1 MGNENR
7 IIFNPFCLDRTNEC
21 LWRGSQVIKL
31 RPKAFAVLNQLV
43 GRPGQLVTKEELLN
57 TVWRDT
63 FVGDAVLKVAIRQ
76 LRDALEDNSKAPE
89 FIETAHRRGYRF
101 IGQITESG
109 QTLTETQNV
118 LSHRTVTSLSVVVPY
133 SSVGVVEREVALSR
147 MQSCLENV
155 LGGQRQIIFV
165 AGEAGIG
172 KTTLVDTFTKGIAS
186 DQTIRICR
194 GQCLERYGT
203 NEAYLPVLD
212 AIARLCRQQPEVVD
226 VLRAHAPMWLLQMP
240 SLVSASDREL
250 LSREVLGATRERM
263 LREMGEALDTLTSD
277 QPLVLILEDLHWS
290 DYSTLDLISYLANQR
305 QPARLMLIGTYR
317 TVELIVSAHPL
328 KEVKQELLAKQQCAE
343 LPLDYLSEDAVAEYL
358 FLRFP
363 TNRFPSELARLI
375 HERTEGHPL
384 FMVNVLN
391 YLLAEQLIFQTGEH
405 WILNTRLEELDV
417 GVPENI
423 REMIGKQIARLTVED
438 QQLLEAASIS
448 GMNFSALAIAS
459 ALGKDVVEVEA
470 KCEELA
476 RRNCFL
482 RVRGVAEFPDG
493 TVSGRYGFIHW
504 LYVSTLYERIPAA
517 RRARLHKDMA
527 ERGESIYGN
536 RAGEI
541 GTELAVHFEQG
552 RDYQRAAKYLQKAA
566 DNAIRRF
573 AYREAVGLARRGLEL
588 LLKLPDSAERAEQE
602 LCLQLT
608 LGVPL
613 VATEGYA
620 APDVGSAYA
629 RARELCRQLG
639 ETPEISEVL
648 WGLRSFHA
656 LRSDWGPAREI
667 AGEALRLAE
676 RHEYPGLA
684 MRGHWMMLSN
694 SMHHGEFA
702 LAIEHFEKALSHYD
716 PGRHRDDAFL
726 YALNPGVAMP
736 CLAAWVLWFLGKPDQ
751 SLEQIYEG
759 LTLAHELSEPN
770 CLGHAFFFAAVLYQ
784 LRREDRMAQQQAE
797 AAIAVSRE
805 HGLVMYEVMAT
816 VIRGWSLFEQQRHEE
831 GIEQMREGLEALK
844 ATRTEFVRP
853 HFLALLADAL
863 GKAGQHD
870 EGLLVLEA
878 ALSLV
883 GNGERY
889 YEAELYRLKGELLL
903 TQLNYRSVS
912 RKATRTSVVADPNP
926 SVVAQVE
933 DCFKES
939 IRIARQQ
946 KAKSWE
952 LRAIISIARL
962 FMNQGKQ
969 AEARSLLTQIYDE
982 FTEGFD
988 TVELREARALLDELS

>member
-7 IIFNPFCLDRTNEC
+7 IVFDPFCLDRTNEC

-57 TVWRDT
+57 TVWPDT

-101 IGQITESG
+101 IGQIAQSRPVTGTE
-109 QTLTETQNV
+109 NV
-118 LSHRTVTSLSVVVPY
+118 LSQGTVSAPSVLAPY
-133 SSVGVVEREVALSR
+133 PSAGVVEREVALSR
-147 MQSCLENV
+147 MQSCFEKV
-155 LGGQRQIIFV
+155 LGGERQIIFV

-172 KTTLVDTFTKGIAS
+172 KTALVDTFTNGIAS
-186 DQTIRICR
+186 HHTIRICR

-212 AIARLCRQQPEVVD
+212 AIARLCRQQEVVH

-250 LSREVLGATRERM
+250 LRREVLGATRERM
-263 LREMGEALDTLTSD
+263 LREMGEALDMLAAD
-277 QPLVLILEDLHWS
+277 QPLVLVLEDLHWS

-317 TVELIVSAHPL
+317 TVELIVSGHPL

-343 LPLDYLSEDAVAEYL
+343 LPLGYLSEDAVAQYL
-358 FLRFP
+358 SFRFP

-384 FMVNVLN
+384 FVVNVLN
-391 YLLAEQLIFQTGEH
+391 YLLAEQLIFETAEH
-405 WILNTRLEELDV
+405 WILNTKLEELEV

-423 REMIGKQIARLTVED
+423 REMIGKQIARLNVED
-438 QQLLEAASIS
+438 QQILEAASIS
-448 GMNFSALAIAS
+448 GMNFSALAVAS
-459 ALGKDVVEVEA
+459 ALGQDLVEVERR
-470 KCEELA
+470 CEELA

-482 RVRGVAEFPDG
+482 RVCGIAEFPDG

-504 LYVSTLYERIPAA
+504 LYVNTLYERIPAA

-527 ERGESIYGN
+527 EQGEAIYAN

-541 GTELAVHFEQG
+541 GTELAVHFERG

-573 AYREAVGLARRGLEL
+573 AYREAVGLARRGLGL
-588 LLKLPDSAERAEQE
+588 LGKLPDSAVRAEQE

-613 VATEGYA
+613 VATEGHA
-620 APDVGSAYA
+620 APEVGRVYT

-639 ETPEISEVL
+639 ETPDISEVL
-648 WGLRSFHA
+648 WGLRSFYA
-656 LRSDWGPAREI
+656 LRSDWEPAREI
-667 AGEALRLAE
+667 AEEVLLLAE
-676 RHEYPGLA
+676 RHQYPGLA

-694 SMHHGEFA
+694 FMHLGDFS
-702 LAIEHFEKALSHYD
+702 LAMQHFEKAVLLYD
-716 PGRHRDDAFL
+716 PGQHLDDAFL

-736 CLAAWVLWFLGKPDQ
+736 CFAAWTLWFLGLPDQ
-751 SLEQIYEG
+751 SLKRIQEG
-759 LTLAHELSEPN
+759 LTLARDLSEPQG
-770 CLGHAFFFAAVLYQ
+770 LAHALFFAGILHQ
-784 LRREDRMAQQQAE
+784 LRREERFAQEHAE
-797 AAIAVSRE
+797 ACMAISGE
-805 HGLVMYEVMAT
+805 HGLVMYHAMAT
-816 VIRGWSLFEQQRHEE
+816 VIRGWSLFEEQRYDEAT
-831 GIEQMREGLEALK
+831 EQIRKGLEALQ
-844 ATRTEFVRP
+844 ATGTEFVRP

-863 GKAGQHD
+863 AKAGHYD
-870 EGLLVLEA
+870 EGLNVLED
-878 ALSLV
+878 ALSLIR
-883 GNGERY
+883 NGERY
-889 YEAELYRLKGELLL
+889 YEAELYRLKGELLVMQSRYL
-903 TQLNYRSVS
+903 SVS
-912 RKATRTSVVADPNP
+912 REATGAAVVAHPNL
-926 SVVAQVE
+926 SVVAQAE
-933 DCFKES
+933 HCFKES
-939 IRIARQQ
+939 IRIAQQQ

-952 LRAIISIARL
+952 LRTVMSIARL
-962 FMNQGKQ
+962 YMYQGNQ
-969 AEARSLLTQIYDE
+969 AEARSLLIQIYDK